1 MSDIMTSLI
10 PTPGWITLWLA
21 LGLCFLLGV
30 FAYFKKVLDIKA
42 SIVASL
48 IGFVI
53 IIYSDFFWFLLLL
66 IFLIVSY
73 FVTVWKYTIKNKN
86 GFSEGLMGER
96 GVKNVLANGMIP
108 LSIVVFSGLIDEVA
122 IGLSGFLFITTIAIA
137 TSDTFASEIGIMS
150 KKPRMITD
158 PKKVVNPGVDGGV
171 SLLGNTAAFLGALLI
186 GIGGYFLITD
196 KFTKLGPHTLEA
208 GILVIILAVGMGWLG
223 CQLDSYLGATLQNKG
238 MISNN
243 MVNFLTIGVGALV
256 SVPVYI
262 LLF

>member
-1 MSDIMTSLI
+1 MI

-42 SIVASL
+42 SILASL
-48 IGFVI
+48 IGFII

-66 IFLIVSY
+66 IFLVVSY

-86 GFSEGLMGER
+86 GFSEGIVGER

-108 LSIVVFSGLIDEVA
+108 LSIVIFSGLIDEIA
-122 IGLSGFLFITTIAIA
+122 SGLSGFLFIITIAIA

-158 PKKVVNPGVDGGV
+158 PKRIVDPGVDGGV

-208 GILVIILAVGMGWLG
+208 GMLVIIFTVGMGWLG
-223 CQLDSYLGATLQNKG
+223 CQLDSYLGATLQNRG
-238 MISNN
+238 LISNN
-243 MVNFLTIGVGALV
+243 MVNFLTIGVGTIV
-256 SVPVYI
+256 STPFYI